1 MELSDQI
8 KKHRTQIGLSQEE
21 LAERIFVSRQTVSN
35 WETAKTYPDVQSL
48 LLLSQLFDTSIDELV
63 KGDVE
68 TMKETLKQD
77 ARRMNRLAY
86 AMVGLIASLL
96 LLSQLFD
103 TSIDELVKGDVETM
117 KETLKQ
123 DARRMNRLA
132 YAMVGLIALA
142 IVAFIVLAWLLPG
155 PSGVGR
161 LSVGMVAGIAAAL
174 PLYIG
179 GLVAAFAIERIKRDN
194 NLVTYREIVA
204 FLDGEAAGETGR
216 EEQGFSRKHPGWA
229 TALKLAGGAIVGLA
243 VAVLTCAVLG
253 ALGA

>member
-35 WETAKTYPDVQSL
+35 WETAKTYPDVQ
-48 LLLSQLFDTSIDELV
+48 
-63 KGDVE
+63 
-68 TMKETLKQD
+68 
-77 ARRMNRLAY
+77 
-86 AMVGLIASLL
+86 SLL

>member
-8 KKHRTQIGLSQEE
+8 KKHRAQIGLSQEE

-35 WETAKTYPDVQSL
+35 WETAKTYPDVQ
-48 LLLSQLFDTSIDELV
+48 
-63 KGDVE
+63 
-68 TMKETLKQD
+68 
-77 ARRMNRLAY
+77 
-86 AMVGLIASLL
+86 SLL

-204 FLDGEAAGETGR
+204 FLDGKAAGETGR
-216 EEQGFSRKHPGWA
+216 EEQGFSRRHPGWA
-229 TALKLAGGAIVGLA
+229 TAFKLAGGAIAGLA
-243 VAVLTCAVLG
+243 VAVLICAVLG

>member
-8 KKHRTQIGLSQEE
+8 KKHRAQIGLSQEE

-63 KGDVE
+63 
-68 TMKETLKQD
+68 
-77 ARRMNRLAY
+77 
-86 AMVGLIASLL
+86 
-96 LLSQLFD
+96 
-103 TSIDELVKGDVETM
+103 
-117 KETLKQ
+117 KQ

-204 FLDGEAAGETGR
+204 FLDGKAAGETGR
-216 EEQGFSRKHPGWA
+216 EEQGFSRRHPGWA
-229 TALKLAGGAIVGLA
+229 TAFKLAGGAIAGLA
-243 VAVLTCAVLG
+243 VAVLICAVLG

>member
-68 TMKETLKQD
+68 TMKETLKRD
-77 ARRMNRLAY
+77 A
-86 AMVGLIASLL
+86 
-96 LLSQLFD
+96 Q
-103 TSIDELVKGDVETM
+103 
-117 KETLKQ
+117 
-123 DARRMNRLA
+123 RMNRLA

-142 IVAFIVLAWLLPG
+142 IVAFIVLAWLLPR

-179 GLVAAFAIERIKRDN
+179 GLVAAFAVERIKRDN

-204 FLDGEAAGETGR
+204 FLDGEAAGETAGETGR
-216 EEQGFSRKHPGWA
+216 EEQGFSRRHPRWA
-229 TALKLAGGAIVGLA
+229 AALKLAGGAIAGLA
-243 VAVLTCAVLG
+243 VAVLVCVLLGVLG
-253 ALGA
+253 VQGARGPSAERAIPAQKGRAHIGRDPYIGRGPDIICRNTPLP